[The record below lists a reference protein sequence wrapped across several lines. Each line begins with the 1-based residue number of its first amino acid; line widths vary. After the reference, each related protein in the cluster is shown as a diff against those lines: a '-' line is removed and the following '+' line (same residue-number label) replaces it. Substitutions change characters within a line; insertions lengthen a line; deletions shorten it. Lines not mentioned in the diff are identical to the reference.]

1 MNVVRTQGQL
11 ETVEV
16 WPGGPRTRINRHDL
30 VRKLVVRPLRLEKHD
45 DPSNCLLVL
54 FWTRI
59 KPFHLLAIITAHY
72 ATCRCTNKI
81 SYHQLSSSLF

>member
-30 VRKLVVRPLRLEKHD
+30 VRKLVVRPLRLEKHQL
-45 DPSNCLLVL
+45 PFSPKVL
-54 FWTRI
+54 FG
-59 KPFHLLAIITAHY
+59 LG
-72 ATCRCTNKI
+72 
-81 SYHQLSSSLF
+81 

>member
-30 VRKLVVRPLRLEKHD
+30 VRKLVVRPLRLEKHQ
-45 DPSNCLLVL
+45 L
-54 FWTRI
+54 
-59 KPFHLLAIITAHY
+59 PFSPQGPFLDSDKTVSFASH
-72 ATCRCTNKI
+72 
-81 SYHQLSSSLF
+81 

>member
-30 VRKLVVRPLRLEKHD
+30 VRKLVVRPLRLEKHQL
-45 DPSNCLLVL
+45 P
-54 FWTRI
+54 
-59 KPFHLLAIITAHY
+59 LALRSFLDSDKTVSFASH
-72 ATCRCTNKI
+72 
-81 SYHQLSSSLF
+81 